1 MSGGAPAGRELH
13 KPLRLLQRE
22 SAQHTYTRKH
32 RIHTPHTQD
41 THTGH
46 THRVTSNNK
55 QTERQM
61 TAS

>member
-1 MSGGAPAGRELH
+1 MSGGAPAGRALH

-32 RIHTPHTQD
+32 RIYTPHTQD

-46 THRVTSNNK
+46 THTPSAP
-55 QTERQM
+55 TE
-61 TAS
+61 